1 MKKLFIWLRNKYQ
14 EDYHK
19 HHTRNCIMTIA
30 IELFM
35 AMFAGFAL
43 IFGNAEETPVA
54 AALNCI
60 ILMFW
65 GGFIFHEVD
74 SIIGRKRNDWWHL
87 DITNPQII
95 SLIHALAKA
104 QKDIDDGKIAWKGA
118 FYDPSTH
125 AVEVTRVPLEE
136 YLVDTAPEQN
146 AEAIAPNPTVPEEP
160 RQ

>member
-14 EDYHK
+14 EDYRK
-19 HHTRNCIMTIA
+19 HHTRNCIITIA
-30 IELFM
+30 IELVM

-43 IFGNAEETPVA
+43 IFGDAEETPVA

-65 GGFIFHEVD
+65 GGFICHEVD

-95 SLIHALAKA
+95 SLIHSLANA
-104 QKDIDDGKIAWKGA
+104 QKDIEDGKIAWIGN
-118 FYDPSTH
+118 FYDPSKERIE
-125 AVEVTRVPLEE
+125 ANRIPIEE
-136 YLVDTAPEQN
+136 YLADPQPTVDEKAPE
-146 AEAIAPNPTVPEEP
+146 
-160 RQ
+160 